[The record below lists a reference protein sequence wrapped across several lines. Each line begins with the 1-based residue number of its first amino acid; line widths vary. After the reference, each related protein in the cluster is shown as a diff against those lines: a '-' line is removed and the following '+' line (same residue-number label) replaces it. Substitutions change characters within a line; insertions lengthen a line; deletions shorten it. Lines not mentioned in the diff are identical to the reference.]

1 MSIKK
6 SHQILTTLHLHNEI
20 LNKTVN
26 KNHKT
31 VCQSLTMLVR
41 ILAAGFFNKHA
52 TIKDPE

>member
-26 KNHKT
+26 NNHKT